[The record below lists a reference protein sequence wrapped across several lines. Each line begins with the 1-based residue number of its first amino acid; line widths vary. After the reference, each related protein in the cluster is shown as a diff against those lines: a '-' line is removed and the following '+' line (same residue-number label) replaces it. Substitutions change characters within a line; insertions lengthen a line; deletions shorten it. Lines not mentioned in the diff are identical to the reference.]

1 LLTTTLEVLMA
12 DELEVAEASEAVGGG
27 GLLDTIKKYLPLIVG
42 ILVVQI
48 IIFYILAKV
57 FWGSSPADPPAE
69 EHAAKVE
76 KEKPA
81 EGAEHKPKPEK
92 KKEKDKKEAHLEPA
106 DEIAVVFD
114 KLDPIVINP
123 AGSGGNHYV
132 QIQVNLGLTHIEG
145 GKDEEALHLVESR
158 KAKIMDTIIRIAT
171 SKTLDELNTEEGR
184 TRLKEEI
191 RKQINL
197 FLNDEHE
204 IVKEVYFATF
214 TTQ

>member
-1 LLTTTLEVLMA
+1 MA
-12 DELEVAEASEAVGGG
+12 DELEATETTEVAEGGG
-27 GLLDTIKKYLPLIVG
+27 GLLDTVKRYLPLIVG

-48 IIFYILAKV
+48 AIGFVLVKWFFA
-57 FWGSSPADPPAE
+57 PAAPPPQ
-69 EHAAKVE
+69 EHAAQV
-76 KEKPA
+76 EKPA
-81 EGAEHKPKPEK
+81 EEAEHKPKPAK
-92 KKEKDKKEAHLEPA
+92 KKEKDKKEEHLEPA
-106 DEIAVVFD
+106 DEISAIFD

-132 QIQVNLGLTHIEG
+132 QIQVNLGLAHIEG
-145 GKDEEALHLVESR
+145 VKHEEALHLVESR
-158 KAKIMDTIIRIAT
+158 RAKILDTIIRISTA
-171 SKTLDELNTEEGR
+171 KTLEELNTEEGR

>member
-1 LLTTTLEVLMA
+1 MA
-12 DELEVAEASEAVGGG
+12 DELEVTEATEAVGGGG
-27 GLLDTIKKYLPLIVG
+27 GLLDTAKKYLPLIVG

-57 FWGSSPADPPAE
+57 FWSSSSAPPAE

-76 KEKPA
+76 KPA
-81 EGAEHKPKPEK
+81 EGAEHKAKPAK
-92 KKEKDKKEAHLEPA
+92 KKDKGKHEEGLEPA
-106 DEIAVVFD
+106 DDVAVIFD
-114 KLDPIVINP
+114 KLDLITINP
-123 AGSGGNHYV
+123 AESGGSHYV
-132 QIQVNLGLTHIEG
+132 QIQVNLGLAHIEG
-145 GKDEEALHLVESR
+145 TKPEEAFHLVESR

-184 TRLKEEI
+184 TQLKQEI

>member
-1 LLTTTLEVLMA
+1 MA
-12 DELEVAEASEAVGGG
+12 DELEATETTEVAEGGG
-27 GLLDTIKKYLPLIVG
+27 GLLDTVKRYLPLIVG

-48 IIFYILAKV
+48 AIGFVLVKWFFAP
-57 FWGSSPADPPAE
+57 PAPPPAE
-69 EHAAKVE
+69 HAAQV
-76 KEKPA
+76 EKPA
-81 EGAEHKPKPEK
+81 EGSEHRPKPAK

-106 DEIAVVFD
+106 DEISAIFD

-132 QIQVNLGLTHIEG
+132 QIQVNLGLAQIEG
-145 GKDEEALHLVESR
+145 TKPEEALRLVESR
-158 KAKIMDTIIRIAT
+158 KAKILDTIIRIAT
-171 SKTLDELNTEEGR
+171 AKTLEELNTEEGR